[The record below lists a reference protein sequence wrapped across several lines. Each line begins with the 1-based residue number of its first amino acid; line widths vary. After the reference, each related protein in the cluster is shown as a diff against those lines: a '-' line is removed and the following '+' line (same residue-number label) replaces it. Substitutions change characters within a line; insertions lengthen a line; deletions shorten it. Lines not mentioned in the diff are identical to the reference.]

1 MSGMT
6 RQQARAHWERYL
18 SSEEERVRK
27 RFAAMDDRLDEVE
40 RNIRIAQ
47 RSVTH
52 ISPDA
57 LRAQLVRMQ
66 DAIEEMRKERSRTH
80 NQLRDE
86 AVMELR
92 EIMHRMIEVAVRNNL
107 RVLLAAQP
115 DELVARA
122 LMRASLAEVDP
133 LP

>member
-1 MSGMT
+1 MT

-18 SSEEERVRK
+18 SSEEERVRR
-27 RFAAMDDRLDEVE
+27 RFAAMDDRLAEAE
-40 RNIRIAQ
+40 FRAELLQ
-47 RSVTH
+47 RSLAQ
-52 ISPDA
+52 INPDA
-57 LRAQLVRMQ
+57 LRAQIVRMQ
-66 DAIEEMRKERSRTH
+66 DLIEDMRKERSRTH
-80 NQLRDE
+80 RQLRDE

>member
-1 MSGMT
+1 MT

-66 DAIEEMRKERSRTH
+66 DAIEEMRKERSRPH